1 MIDLSSTLFQL
12 ECGPLSDRRLLFFNL
27 PINRLQGNSILV
39 SYTGGID
46 SALMLYLLAKL
57 NNNQSI
63 PYFIQP
69 LVIDNR
75 LGSNEDPQNKFAAT
89 ITEVWPR
96 IPDTINSFRKTFPN
110 SQILPLI
117 KRTGDPSLD
126 RSSQIE
132 QTVLKEFKEG
142 QYSFIYSGINEI
154 PGVPECPGGVDRSSI
169 KKVPLPWK
177 VPFLK
182 LKKTH
187 IMDIIIQL
195 DAFEIFKLCTKCVHH
210 TSLEEVCSGFNCR
223 ERWWALRTLQR
234 EDIIVK
240 YFLNQT

>member
-1 MIDLSSTLFQL
+1 MIDLSSTIFQL
-12 ECGPLSDRRLLFFNL
+12 KCGPLSDRRLLFFNL
-27 PINRLQGNSILV
+27 PINRTLGNSILV

-75 LGSNEDPQNKFAAT
+75 LGSSTDPYNKFADT

-96 IPDTINSFRKTFPN
+96 IPDTINSFRKTFSN

-142 QYSFIYSGINEI
+142 GYEFIYSGINDI
-154 PGVPECPGGVDRSSI
+154 PGVPECPGGVDRSHI
-169 KKVPLPWK
+169 KVVRLPWK
-177 VPFLK
+177 LPFLR

-195 DAFEIFKLCTKCVHH
+195 EAFEIFELCTKCVHH

-234 EDIIVK
+234 EDLIVK
-240 YFLNQT
+240 YFLNQS

>member
-1 MIDLSSTLFQL
+1 MIDLSGTIFQL
-12 ECGPLSDRRLLFFNL
+12 RCGPLSDRRLLFFNL
-27 PINRLQGNSILV
+27 PINRTLGNSILV

-57 NNNQSI
+57 NNNQEI
-63 PYFIQP
+63 PYLIQP
-69 LVIDNR
+69 IVIDNR
-75 LGSNEDPQNKFAAT
+75 LGSNEDPHNKFAAT

-96 IPDTINSFRKTFPN
+96 IPDTINFFRKTFPN

-126 RSSQIE
+126 RSSQIA

-142 QYSFIYSGINEI
+142 GYKFIYSGTNEN
-154 PGVPECPGGVDRSSI
+154 PSDLECPGGPNRRLVQSV
-169 KKVPLPWK
+169 KGPLK

-195 DAFEIFKLCTKCVHH
+195 EAFEIFKLCTKCVHH

-234 EDIIVK
+234 EDLIVK
-240 YFLNQT
+240 YFLNQS